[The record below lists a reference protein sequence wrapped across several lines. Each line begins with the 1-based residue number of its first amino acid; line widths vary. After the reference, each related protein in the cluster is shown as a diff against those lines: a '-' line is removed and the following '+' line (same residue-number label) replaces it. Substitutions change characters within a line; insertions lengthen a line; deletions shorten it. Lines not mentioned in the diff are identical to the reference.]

1 MIKYE
6 PIYQVKRKAQV
17 KENTDSLFN
26 LQELQENEE
35 LIRKRSCENITF
47 SQPILTLD
55 GIGIIFP
62 NTITTIQGQKGVHKS
77 RLTELIAAAFL
88 KRNQGKE
95 CLGFRTPPLRR
106 FQILYVD
113 TERNIKDQF
122 PFAIQKIK
130 LNAGIEKTAMPDNLR
145 AISLINI
152 NRSERYE
159 TLNVY
164 LDMLTSET
172 VAGIHTIIIL
182 DVITDCVGSFNSVE
196 ESMKLIDKI
205 NQMINEYDVSFICV
219 IHENPSAFG
228 DSKARG
234 HLGTEVNN
242 KTSQAI
248 QIAFDK
254 GANGKRTDLITL
266 NFLHSRNTAKI
277 ESLLLRYCDKEKG
290 LIMADEEFIQSQKN
304 LKVEKATIDE
314 LKGWLTENLAAELS
328 RKELVMQLTEAFE
341 CGSRI
346 VEDRLKQLTDDE
358 FLDKYKEGREVFYR
372 LNLPF

>member
-1 MIKYE
+1 MKAFT
-6 PIYQVKRKAQV
+6 PITKQVARIEA
-17 KENTDSLFN
+17 ENTDSLFI
-26 LQELQENEE
+26 LRELQENEE
-35 LIRKRSCENITF
+35 FIRKRSCEKITF
-47 SQPILTLD
+47 SQPILLYED
-55 GIGIIFP
+55 VGVIFP

-77 RLTELIAAAFL
+77 RLTELIASVFL
-88 KRNQGKE
+88 KINSGEEFWGLK
-95 CLGFRTPPLRR
+95 TPPLRR

-113 TERNIKDQF
+113 TERNIKDQL

-130 LNAGIEKTAMPDNLR
+130 LKAGLQVTDMPDNLR

-152 NRSERYE
+152 NRPDRYE
-159 TLNVY
+159 ALNKY
-164 LDMLTSET
+164 LDSLAADT
-172 VAGIHTIIIL
+172 VAGIHSIIIL
-182 DVITDCVGSFNSVE
+182 DVVTDCVSSFNNAE
-196 ESMKLIDKI
+196 DSMKLIDKI
-205 NQMINEYDVSFICV
+205 NQMINEFDVSFICV

-234 HLGTEVNN
+234 HLGTEIVN
-242 KTSQAI
+242 KSSQVI
-248 QIAFDK
+248 QIAFEK

-290 LIMADEEFIQSQKN
+290 LIMAEDEFIQSQQN
-304 LKVEKATIDE
+304 LKSEKATIDE
-314 LKGWLTENLAAELS
+314 LKEWLTENLTAELS
-328 RKELVMQLTEAFE
+328 RKELVMQLAEAFE

-346 VEDRLKQLTDDE
+346 VEDRLKQLTDEE

>member
-1 MIKYE
+1 LLYE
-6 PIYQVKRKAQV
+6 DVGV
-17 KENTDSLFN
+17 
-26 LQELQENEE
+26 
-35 LIRKRSCENITF
+35 
-47 SQPILTLD
+47 
-55 GIGIIFP
+55 IFP

-77 RLTELIAAAFL
+77 RLTELIASVFL
-88 KRNQGKE
+88 KINSGEEFWGLK
-95 CLGFRTPPLRR
+95 TPPLRR

-113 TERNIKDQF
+113 TERNIKDQL

-130 LNAGIEKTAMPDNLR
+130 LKAGLQVTDMPDNLR

-152 NRSERYE
+152 NRPDRYE
-159 TLNVY
+159 ALNKY
-164 LDMLTSET
+164 LDSLAADT
-172 VAGIHTIIIL
+172 VAGIHSIIIL
-182 DVITDCVGSFNSVE
+182 DVVTDCVSSFNNAE
-196 ESMKLIDKI
+196 DSMKLIDKI
-205 NQMINEYDVSFICV
+205 NQMINEFDVSFICV

-234 HLGTEVNN
+234 HLGTEIVN
-242 KTSQAI
+242 KSSQVI
-248 QIAFDK
+248 QIAFEK

-290 LIMADEEFIQSQKN
+290 LIMAEDEFIQSQQN
-304 LKVEKATIDE
+304 LKSEKATIDE
-314 LKGWLTENLAAELS
+314 LKEWLTENLTAELS
-328 RKELVMQLTEAFE
+328 RKELVMQLAEAFE

-346 VEDRLKQLTDDE
+346 VEDRLKQLTDEE